1 MLKLL
6 DDLLSDFID
15 VSLPSN
21 SDIVCKC
28 VSILKLIGDFIQ
40 SEKKKEENKKAA
52 KESELRRSVVGSE
65 EEKQP
70 VVVGDADVISFERA
84 IN

>member
-1 MLKLL
+1 M
-6 DDLLSDFID
+6 SDFID

-40 SEKKKEENKKAA
+40 SEKKKEENKKLP
-52 KESELRRSVVGSE
+52 KQQELRRSVAGSE
-65 EEKQP
+65 EEKQQLP
-70 VVVGDADVISFERA
+70 VVHADADVSSFERA